1 MLNLTLWDLLIR
13 LGAYL
18 LVGAIAGILSQ
29 LVLRALGGKAT
40 SESGGPGFACFDV
53 VGMVFALLF
62 KQGWGRGPQPEPG
75 GLRGGRIG
83 LIAWVVLTLG
93 LTLGA
98 LALLPYANRPI
109 ASFGNNIVT
118 QAALSVL
125 GAASD
130 LGVWFVIVS
139 LLPMLRSWAAIFS
152 SPSSPAC
159 AQRLANSTG
168 RERRSSHCWSASASF
183 RPCLNLSGSCYVAG
197 SLHSCRAVALG

>member
-29 LVLRALGGKAT
+29 LVLRAFGGKTT
-40 SESGGPGFACFDV
+40 SESGGPGFACFDI
-53 VGMVFALLF
+53 VGMIFALLF

-83 LIAWVVLTLG
+83 LVAWVVLTLG

-130 LGVWFVIVS
+130 LGVWYVIVS
-139 LLPMLRSWAAIFS
+139 LLPIPPLVGGNILLALFPGLRATARKLYWPGTALVALLVGFGIVQAVLKPVWVMLRGWIA
-152 SPSSPAC
+152 P
-159 AQRLANSTG
+159 
-168 RERRSSHCWSASASF
+168 
-183 RPCLNLSGSCYVAG
+183 
-197 SLHSCRAVALG
+197 

>member
-18 LVGAIAGILSQ
+18 LVGAIAGILSR
-29 LVLRALGGKAT
+29 LVLRAFGGKTT
-40 SESGGPGFACFDV
+40 SESGGPGFACFDI

-83 LIAWVVLTLG
+83 LVAWVVLTLG

-98 LALLPYANRPI
+98 LTLLPYTNRPI

-139 LLPMLRSWAAIFS
+139 LLPIPPLIGGNILLALFPGLRATARKLYWPGTALVALLVGFGIVQAVLEPVWVMLRGWIA
-152 SPSSPAC
+152 P
-159 AQRLANSTG
+159 
-168 RERRSSHCWSASASF
+168 
-183 RPCLNLSGSCYVAG
+183 
-197 SLHSCRAVALG
+197 

>member
-29 LVLRALGGKAT
+29 LVLRAFGGKTT
-40 SESGGPGFACFDV
+40 SESGGPGFACFDI

-83 LIAWVVLTLG
+83 VIAWVVLTLG

-139 LLPMLRSWAAIFS
+139 LLPIPPLMGGNILLALFPGLRATARKLYLPGTALVALLVGFGIVQAVLEPVWVMLRGWI
-152 SPSSPAC
+152 
-159 AQRLANSTG
+159 
-168 RERRSSHCWSASASF
+168 
-183 RPCLNLSGSCYVAG
+183 
-197 SLHSCRAVALG
+197 AL

>member
-1 MLNLTLWDLLIR
+1 LLNLTLWDLLIR

-18 LVGAIAGILSQ
+18 LVGTIAGILSQ
-29 LVLRALGGKAT
+29 LVLRAFGGKT
-40 SESGGPGFACFDV
+40 SSESGGLSFACFDI
-53 VGMVFALLF
+53 VGLIFALLF

-83 LIAWVVLTLG
+83 LVAWVVLTLG

-139 LLPMLRSWAAIFS
+139 LLPIPPLMGGNILLALFPGLRATARKLYWPGTALVALLVGFGIVQAVLEPAWVMLRGWIA
-152 SPSSPAC
+152 P
-159 AQRLANSTG
+159 
-168 RERRSSHCWSASASF
+168 
-183 RPCLNLSGSCYVAG
+183 
-197 SLHSCRAVALG
+197 

>member
-29 LVLRALGGKAT
+29 LVLRAFGGKT
-40 SESGGPGFACFDV
+40 SSESGGLGFACFDI
-53 VGMVFALLF
+53 VGLIFALLF

-83 LIAWVVLTLG
+83 LVAWVFVTLG

-98 LALLPYANRPI
+98 LALLPYANGPI

-118 QAALSVL
+118 QVALSVL

-130 LGVWFVIVS
+130 LGVWFVLVS
-139 LLPMLRSWAAIFS
+139 LLPIPPLMGGNILLALFPGLRATARKLYWPGTALVALLVGFGIVQAVLEPVWVMLRGWIA
-152 SPSSPAC
+152 P
-159 AQRLANSTG
+159 
-168 RERRSSHCWSASASF
+168 
-183 RPCLNLSGSCYVAG
+183 
-197 SLHSCRAVALG
+197 